1 MQRMCH
7 ALRPLFVTV
16 TWGAGGSTSAKSLEL
31 AEICQRQLGL
41 TTCLHLTCTNMSKRL
56 IDEALVEAKALGIR
70 NILAL
75 RGDPPREDEYGIE
88 HGEEDANQSFVWA
101 ADLVTY
107 IKKSYG
113 DYFCIG
119 VAGYPESHS
128 DESHPVDQNP
138 KHDMPYLVEK
148 VQAGA
153 DFIMTQLFY
162 DVEAYKRYEDL
173 VRSWDDNVLGTIPII
188 PGLMPIQNYQVLK
201 RTTKLSH
208 ASLPPA
214 LLERLEK
221 SKGDDEEVKKIGIG
235 IVSEIVQEV
244 KRFPNPTPF
253 PRGFHFFTL
262 NLEKTVG
269 FILETCDLIPSI
281 TPTMYTP
288 ESSNPT
294 TPFTESHAFKHM
306 HTIPTDHADDLS
318 STHQH
323 KHNLESPPSPLTP
336 PVDRSTDL
344 STSHGLGSQ
353 GREATWDDYPNGR
366 FGDSRSPAFGE
377 IDGYSY
383 SSLHLSPAAA
393 RTKWGTPTTPKD
405 ICTLFA
411 RHVKGDLDILPW
423 SEGGLS
429 EETITIRDDLLN
441 LIEGKGW
448 WTIASQ
454 PAVNGISS
462 SNRIHGWG
470 PINGFVFQKPFVEFF
485 LPITQWKQNL
495 RPQLLSTD
503 CRDEVSWYAVTQDSS
518 NYESN
523 ADYRD
528 LPAPAQTSTSL
539 ATTTAGYLDA
549 SKGQNASVGA
559 KKPEPEVNAVTWGA
573 FPGKEIVT
581 PTIIEEVSFRS
592 WGEEAFGIWREW
604 ERCFA
609 LRGQTREF
617 LRNMRESIILVNVIG
632 HDFQSPEALWNI
644 LMGA

>member
-1 MQRMCH
+1 MCH

-56 IDEALVEAKALGIR
+56 IDEALEEAKALGIR

-88 HGEEDANQSFVWA
+88 HGEGDADQSFVWA
-101 ADLVTY
+101 TDLVAY
-107 IKKSYG
+107 IRKSYG
-113 DYFCIG
+113 DHFCIG
-119 VAGYPESHS
+119 VAGYPEGHS
-128 DESHPVDQNP
+128 DESYPVDQNP
-138 KHDMPYLVEK
+138 RHDMSYLVDK

-162 DVEAYKRYEDL
+162 DVDAYKRYEEL
-173 VRSWDDNVLGTIPII
+173 VRSWDSKVLGNIPVI

-214 LLERLEK
+214 LLERIEK
-221 SKGDDEEVKKIGIG
+221 IKGDDEEVKKVGVE

-262 NLEKTVG
+262 NLEKAVG
-269 FILETCDLIPSI
+269 FILENCDLIPSI
-281 TPTMYTP
+281 TPAMYTP
-288 ESSNPT
+288 ESSVPT
-294 TPFTESHAFKHM
+294 TPFTEGTVFKHT
-306 HTIPTDHADDLS
+306 HTIPTADHADELS
-318 STHQH
+318 STHQR
-323 KHNLESPPSPLTP
+323 NLDSPPSPLTP
-336 PVDRSTDL
+336 PVDRSADL

-377 IDGYSY
+377 IDGYSC
-383 SSLHLSPAAA
+383 SSLHLSPASA
-393 RTKWGTPTTPKD
+393 RAKWGSPSTHGEV
-405 ICTLFA
+405 CRLFA

-429 EETITIRDDLLN
+429 EETMTIRDELLS
-441 LIEGKGW
+441 LVEGKGW

-454 PAVNGISS
+454 PAVNGLPSS
-462 SNRIHGWG
+462 DRIHGWG
-470 PINGFVFQKPFVEFF
+470 PKSGFVFQKPFVEFF
-485 LPITQWKQNL
+485 LPIFQWKENL
-495 RPQLLSTD
+495 RPHLLSAD
-503 CRDEVSWYAVTQDSS
+503 YRDQVSWYAVTQDSS
-518 NYESN
+518 TYESS

-528 LPAPAQTSTSL
+528 LPPPPKTSTSL
-539 ATTTAGYLDA
+539 STTTASYLDT
-549 SKGQNASVGA
+549 SKGQSVSIGT

-609 LRGQTREF
+609 LRGESREF
-617 LRNMRESIILVNVIG
+617 LRSMRESIILVNVIG
-632 HDFQSPEALWNI
+632 HDFQNLGALWEI
-644 LMGA
+644 LRGA